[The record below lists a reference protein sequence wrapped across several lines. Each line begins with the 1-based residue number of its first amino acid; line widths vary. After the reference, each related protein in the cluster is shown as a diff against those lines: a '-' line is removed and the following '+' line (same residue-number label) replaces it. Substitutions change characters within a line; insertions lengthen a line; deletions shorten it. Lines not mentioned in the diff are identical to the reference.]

1 MPKVYDPILCMM
13 VDKPAIRAT
22 DAKATDKAG
31 EMWFLKVDGKTIKAF
46 EKWGAPVA
54 EAKKYMKENN
64 IPGVGILKRLGRP
77 GEYTITAKDSTIDKA
92 IKAIDANGEPLINL
106 KTGVTVGWIIDKGK
120 RLVKNSYGNVY
131 KVSAGDL
138 AWLRSKQSK
147 GIVPEDIKAV
157 GERMI
162 DLE

>member
-1 MPKVYDPILCMM
+1 MSVKKVL
-13 VDKPAIRAT
+13 
-22 DAKATDKAG
+22 
-31 EMWFLKVDGKTIKAF
+31 
-46 EKWGAPVA
+46 
-54 EAKKYMKENN
+54 
-64 IPGVGILKRLGRP
+64 
-77 GEYTITAKDSTIDKA
+77 DKA
-92 IKAIDANGEPLINL
+92 IKTIDANGEPLVNL

-131 KVSAGDL
+131 KVSVGDL

>member
-1 MPKVYDPILCMM
+1 MSKLSNTRKVL
-13 VDKPAIRAT
+13 
-22 DAKATDKAG
+22 
-31 EMWFLKVDGKTIKAF
+31 
-46 EKWGAPVA
+46 
-54 EAKKYMKENN
+54 
-64 IPGVGILKRLGRP
+64 
-77 GEYTITAKDSTIDKA
+77 DKA